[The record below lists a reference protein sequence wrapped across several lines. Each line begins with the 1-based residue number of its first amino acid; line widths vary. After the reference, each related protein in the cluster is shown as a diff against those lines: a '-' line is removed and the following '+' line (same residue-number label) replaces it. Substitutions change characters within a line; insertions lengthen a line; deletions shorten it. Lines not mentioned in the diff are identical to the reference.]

1 MGMPHFFN
9 WALKRLTIN
18 HEGSFGGLGI
28 NGFLD
33 VRKNGMGIFRKRSW
47 FKDDFKGMKERGRQ
61 FKGRWVEREKL
72 ENKLKPICW
81 RAIVEGLII
90 CPL

>member
-9 WALKRLTIN
+9 RDLKRLTIN

-33 VRKNGMGIFRKRSW
+33 VRKNGMGIFRKRS
-47 FKDDFKGMKERGRQ
+47 
-61 FKGRWVEREKL
+61 
-72 ENKLKPICW
+72 
-81 RAIVEGLII
+81 
-90 CPL
+90 